1 MKILLLKF
9 RNIGDVLLTTPLVK
23 NLKNSY
29 PNALI
34 DFSVNKGTES
44 MITMNPNLN
53 KVITYDRN
61 EINSLTTIKRLWRE
75 FQFIRSFK
83 KENYDLVINLTDGDR
98 GDIIS
103 WYSKAPI
110 RVGYK
115 SNNSFFKKGITH
127 EMPAQGLRHT
137 IELALDSLRLLNLPV
152 TEKKVEIF
160 WSEEDEKVVGEE
172 ITNIDT
178 FIHIHPVSRW
188 RFKCISDS
196 IMAQIIDF
204 IEMELGIKVII
215 TASDDIFEIQKVDQI
230 LNVTNSN
237 PFNLSGKL
245 SLKETVFLN
254 KKAKLFIGVD
264 TSIMHISASN
274 NVPVLAFFG
283 PSGACH
289 WGPWDNS
296 LMESGYT
303 QVSGMQVMG
312 KHKVFSESR
321 SCQPCGQDG
330 CNGTKVSDCLMALDI
345 EKIKKNIKEIF
356 LEQSN

>member
-9 RNIGDVLLTTPLVK
+9 RNIGDVLLTTPLIK
-23 NLKNSY
+23 NIKSNY

-53 KVITYDRN
+53 KVITYDRE
-61 EINSLTTIKRLWRE
+61 EIRSLPIIKRLLRE
-75 FQFIRSFK
+75 IQFFRSFK
-83 KENYDLVINLTDGDR
+83 NENYDLVINLTDGDR
-98 GDIIS
+98 GDLIS
-103 WYSKAPI
+103 WYTKAPI

-115 SNNSFFKKGITH
+115 GKNSIFKNGITH
-127 EMPAQGLRHT
+127 EMPEQGLRHSV
-137 IELALDSLRLLNLPV
+137 ELALDSLRLLNFPI
-152 TEKKVEIF
+152 TEKIVEIF
-160 WSEEDEKVVGEE
+160 WSEKDE
-172 ITNIDT
+172 NIVRKKISSFDN

-204 IEMELGIKVII
+204 IEIDLEINVII
-215 TASDDIFEIQKVDQI
+215 TASDDIFEIQKVDHI
-230 LNVTNSN
+230 LNLTTSS
-237 PFNLSGKL
+237 PLNLSGKL
-245 SLKETVFLN
+245 SLKQTAALN
-254 KKAKLFIGVD
+254 SHAKLFVGVD

-274 NVPVLAFFG
+274 NVPVFAFFG

-296 LMESGYT
+296 LMESGYSR
-303 QVSGMQVMG
+303 VSGMQFMG
-312 KHKVFSESR
+312 IHKVFSEHR
-321 SCQPCGQDG
+321 SCQPCGKDG
-330 CNGTKVSDCLMALDI
+330 CNGTKVSDCLMTLDI
-345 EKIKKNIKEIF
+345 EKIKKDIKEIL

>member
-34 DFSVNKGTES
+34 DFAVNKGTES

-53 KVITYDRN
+53 KIITYDRN
-61 EINSLTTIKRLWRE
+61 EISSLTTLKRLWRE
-75 FQFIRSFK
+75 FKFVRSFK

-127 EMPAQGLRHT
+127 EMPAQGFRHS
-137 IELALDSLRLLNLPV
+137 IELALDSLRLMNLPV

-172 ITNIDT
+172 ITSIDA

-204 IEMELGIKVII
+204 IEMELGIRVVI

-230 LNVTNSN
+230 LNLTNAN

-245 SLKETVFLN
+245 SLKETAFLN

-274 NVPVLAFFG
+274 NIPVLAFFG

-345 EKIKKNIKEIF
+345 EKIKKDIKEIF

>member
-23 NLKNSY
+23 NIKNSY
-29 PNALI
+29 PDALI
-34 DFSVNKGTES
+34 DFSVNQGTEP
-44 MITMNPNLN
+44 MITLNPNVN
-53 KVITYDRN
+53 KVVTYDR
-61 EINSLTTIKRLWRE
+61 EGINSLPILKRLWKE
-75 FQFIRSFK
+75 FQFVRSFK
-83 KENYDLVINLTDGDR
+83 RGNYDLVINLTDGDR

-115 SNNSFFKKGITH
+115 SKNSFFKKGITH
-127 EMPAQGLRHT
+127 EMPVQGSRHT
-137 IELALDSLRLLNLPV
+137 IELALDALHLLNLPV

-160 WSEEDEKVVGEE
+160 WSSEDEKTVRKK
-172 ITNIDT
+172 IPTNHK
-178 FIHIHPVSRW
+178 FVHIHPVSRW
-188 RFKCISDS
+188 QFKCIADS

-204 IEMELGIKVII
+204 IEIELGIKVII
-215 TASDDIFEIQKVDQI
+215 TASEDFFEIQKVDQI
-230 LNVTNSN
+230 LNLTTSSPVN
-237 PFNLSGKL
+237 FSGKL
-245 SLKETVFLN
+245 SLKETAFLN
-254 KKAKLFIGVD
+254 KQAKLFIGVD

-274 NVPVLAFFG
+274 NIPVLAFFG
-283 PSGACH
+283 PSGAFH

-303 QVSGMQVMG
+303 ELSGMQIMG

-330 CNGTKVSDCLMALDI
+330 CNGTKVSDCLMYLDV
-345 EKIKKNIKEIF
+345 EKIKKNIKEIL
-356 LEQSN
+356 LEPSN